1 MEFHRSTPWLSRENR
16 LPGASEAL
24 REAPAAAA
32 GQLHSGAAPPGLHG
46 TEGVQAPPG
55 GDGGDGAIYPR
66 AMANFRRNMRIKL

>member
-1 MEFHRSTPWLSRENR
+1 MAFTENL

-55 GDGGDGAIYPR
+55 GDGMLGRSIPELWPILGGT
-66 AMANFRRNMRIKL
+66 